1 MVTLKKLNQS
11 SHPLKEY
18 IHRLEAGESLL
29 SDSLQNL
36 QEVVGILHSYAFVLD
51 AYSKNLL
58 HIANNAFL
66 EPFPLLKHMNGEA
79 TPNNLLRYAWDD
91 RLNFEYAEYCAKTM
105 FWHGGGSLDTY
116 LNSLEFEQAAQ
127 EAILAKFESN
137 LLFKSF
143 HYLFRNFFPEQI
155 RQLAYYS
162 ALGQFWRVMSDLFS
176 ELSQLYN
183 RQEISSISQV
193 TDYIQSG
200 LTVAVKSPITYSVS
214 IRGKLYKIIPKTA
227 GLKFL
232 QDVAVPYVETIFF
245 RGTPFFGTTSYN
257 AQARQ
262 IPQDLSEFAYGV
274 LYADPLITG
283 GAGIPPTLLMQDL
296 RHFLPEY
303 LHEVYM
309 RSPRKEDNLRVQIC
323 RSFQKSMFC
332 VATAAIKG
340 LSPYPLDTKEPYQQ
354 QSNRKYLESWMD
366 RFVASRLL
374 NVQ

>member
-1 MVTLKKLNQS
+1 MVTLTKLNQS

-18 IHRLEAGESLL
+18 IHCLEAGESLI
-29 SDSLQNL
+29 SDSLENL
-36 QEVVGILHSYAFVLD
+36 LEVVGILQSYAIVLD
-51 AYSKNLL
+51 AYSQNLL
-58 HIANNAFL
+58 YIANHAFL
-66 EPFPLLKHMNGEA
+66 EPFPLLKYLNGEA
-79 TPNNLLRYAWDD
+79 TPKNLLRYSLND

-105 FWHGGGSLDTY
+105 FWHGGGSLDIY

-127 EAILAKFESN
+127 QAILAKFEGN
-137 LLFKSF
+137 LFFRGFHRLFSA
-143 HYLFRNFFPEQI
+143 FFPEQI
-155 RQLAYYS
+155 RQLAYYT
-162 ALGQFWRVMSDLFS
+162 AMGQFWRVMSDLFS

-183 RQEISSISQV
+183 SQEITSISQV
-193 TDYIQSG
+193 TEYIQSG
-200 LTVAVKSPITYSVS
+200 LTTVAKLPIIYSVP
-214 IRGKLYKIIPKTA
+214 IRGKLYKIIPETA

-232 QDVAVPYVETIFF
+232 QDVALPYVETIFF

-262 IPQDLSEFAYGV
+262 IPQELSEFAYGV

-283 GAGIPPTLLMQDL
+283 SAGIPPTLLMQDL

-323 RSFQKSMFC
+323 RSFQKAMFC
-332 VATAAIKG
+332 VVTAAIKG

-354 QSNRKYLESWMD
+354 QTNRTYLESWMN
-366 RFVASRLL
+366 RFLASRLS
-374 NVQ
+374 NI